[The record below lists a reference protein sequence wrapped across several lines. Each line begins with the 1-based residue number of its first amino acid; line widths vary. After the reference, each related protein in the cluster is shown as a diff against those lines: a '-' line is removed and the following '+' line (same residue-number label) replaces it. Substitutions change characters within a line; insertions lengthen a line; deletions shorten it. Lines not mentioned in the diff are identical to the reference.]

1 MNGSLVTRS
10 ANVSWDRAAWLV
22 ILVHAVLLLSWWPLL
37 PFFLDS
43 YYHLNVIQAFRDA
56 GGVVLHDFW
65 EFAPLGRPHLYPP
78 ALHLLVL
85 SLDWFHVSPVTLA
98 RLFTVVTYPAL
109 LLAMWWFMRTWW
121 GGVPAYW
128 ATLCGTLPF
137 SYLLVSCNT
146 VAASWAIVA
155 WLVGLVALFHRAWLA
170 FVLCG
175 VVACYTHLGIPWV
188 MVGSWALLGWW
199 DAPVRRFLLRGAGAT
214 FALALPWL
222 WHLWKHRASL
232 GPMSSLENT
241 QLELPILLYL
251 LALVGLGMALKE
263 RSKTAGRLLLSVWAS
278 LWLMVIHYRFRFFSG
293 QGILGISLLAGL
305 GLTRIHAWMDG
316 AWRKHAHVA
325 AWVMPALLTCL
336 AIAVNPT
343 VFLQEGRRFVIA
355 GDSSLLDLT
364 LRSEQVKRGYA
375 SSFYRQQFMSPI
387 SRLIDQHSQA
397 DELLGC
403 NFPYTCGL
411 FAALSHRAMATG
423 MFAEVRAAQQQPLE
437 TLRHAHV
444 IVWLKT
450 ASLPGMPSLAR
461 LQREWS
467 LRLIGETELAY
478 VFRNPLATTTRR
490 MATPALPLWLG
501 FVFLWGA
508 IGIVVVDL
516 YRHRG
521 QHGRI

>member
-1 MNGSLVTRS
+1 M
-10 ANVSWDRAAWLV
+10 

-85 SLDWFHVSPVTLA
+85 SLDWCHLPPVTLA
-98 RLFTVVTYPAL
+98 RLLTVVTYPVL
-109 LLAMWWFMRTWW
+109 LLATWWFMRTWW
-121 GGVPAYW
+121 GSVPAYW
-128 ATLCGTLPF
+128 ATLCSVLPF

-155 WLVGLVALFHRAWLA
+155 WLVGLVALFHRARLA

-175 VVACYTHLGIPWV
+175 ALVFYTHLGMPWV
-188 MVGSWALLGWW
+188 MVCSWMLVGLWY
-199 DAPVRRFLLRGAGAT
+199 APMRGFLLRAAAWT
-214 FALALPWL
+214 FALASPWL
-222 WHLWKHRASL
+222 WHLWRHHASL

-251 LALVGLGMALKE
+251 FALVGLGMVLKE
-263 RSKTAGRLLLSVWAS
+263 RSTTAGRLLLSLWAS

-305 GLTRIHAWMDG
+305 GLTRIHAWMEG
-316 AWRKHAHVA
+316 VWRGRVRVA
-325 AWVMPALLTCL
+325 AWVIPAMLTCL
-336 AIAVNPT
+336 AIAVNST
-343 VFLQEGRRFVIA
+343 VFLQEGRRFVVV

-364 LRSEQVKRGYA
+364 LRSEHVTRGYG
-375 SSFYRQQFMSPI
+375 SSFYRPQFMSPI
-387 SRLIDQHSQA
+387 GQLIDQHSQA
-397 DELLGC
+397 DELIGC

-411 FAALSHRAMATG
+411 FAAVSHRAMATG

-437 TLRHAHV
+437 TLRHAHL
-444 IVWLKT
+444 IVWLKA
-450 ASLPGMPSLAR
+450 ASLPGMPSLTQ

-467 LRLIGETELAY
+467 LRLIGETDMAF
-478 VFRNPLATTTRR
+478 VFRNPLATTRR
-490 MATPALPLWLG
+490 QVATPVLPLWLG

-508 IGIVVVDL
+508 IGMVIVDL
-516 YRHRG
+516 SWHRE
-521 QHGRI
+521 QRGRI